1 MTSSAHFLLTGL
13 LATLAVAGPATAQSP
28 APNASAGGDPAA
40 LAEAVSFAP
49 LGASAILF
57 TDWAAMRAFHG
68 IDGVTSGSPL
78 DERMDAF
85 MTLSTEE
92 GPFAGFG
99 IARLARHAEAWGWDT
114 TDVDWEAA
122 YWTDGPPVAVVRLR
136 DDIDLDPIVAHYDD
150 RGFSVDSYDD
160 ATIRSHEMDVRADW
174 ITSSDFGVL
183 NTAFLDDGRT
193 LVLSS
198 SVDGVKAALDA
209 RHVQSFRAAP
219 ASLVAGALGAPLSA
233 AIDVGIG
240 SCAAYDPRL
249 AEDPDGPNAAV
260 LDQAGLLRDWEAMG
274 VGTSRTADGEPAG
287 RFAFAYGDARD
298 AMADLAGRAL
308 LAQQGYSL
316 MTQRPLAERILTLDA
331 FDVDGNVLTLEVT
344 PAEGG
349 GRRLQQAFLVRDLA
363 FATCSS
369 SPGLS

>member
-1 MTSSAHFLLTGL
+1 MRSSTRSLLTGL
-13 LATLAVAGPATAQSP
+13 LATLAIAGPAAAQSP
-28 APNASAGGDPAA
+28 VPTAATGGDPRA
-40 LAEAVSFAP
+40 LAEAVAFAP

-68 IDGVTSGSPL
+68 LEGVTSASPL
-78 DERMDAF
+78 DVRMDAF

-99 IARLARHAEAWGWDT
+99 IAHLARHAEAWGWDT
-114 TDVDWEAA
+114 ADVDWEAS
-122 YWTDGPPVAVVRLR
+122 YVVDGPPVAVVRLR
-136 DDIDLDPIVAHYDD
+136 DDIDLDPIVAHYDE
-150 RGFSVDSYDD
+150 RGFSVESYGD
-160 ATIRSHEMDVRADW
+160 ATIRSHEMDLGADW

-219 ASLVAGALGAPLSA
+219 ASLVADALGAPLSA

-249 AEDPDGPNAAV
+249 AEGPDGPNAPV
-260 LDQAGLLRDWEAMG
+260 LDEAGILLDWEAMG

-287 RFAFAYGDARD
+287 RFAFAYGDAKD

-308 LAQQGYSL
+308 VTQQGYSL
-316 MTQRPLAERILTLDA
+316 RTQRPLAEVVLTLDT

-349 GRRLQQAFLVRDLA
+349 GRRLQQAFLARDLA

-369 SPGLS
+369 SRGLS